1 MHDQVF
7 KLLLKDPAELKNCG
21 AFLCKGISLAIERC
35 NLGQQTVR
43 NPCQDEWQLIF
54 GLVGLGLR
62 ALGCLGSGILSVFHN
77 CNSCVCVLNKYV
89 NSFNYKPEQPASLIA
104 LSLGVTPK
112 ASNRSDGIRAT
123 WQDITF
129 SHFTQQLMIIPA
141 FAKLDEIAHQAL

>member
-1 MHDQVF
+1 MAINF
-7 KLLLKDPAELKNCG
+7 W
-21 AFLCKGISLAIERC
+21 ISGPRST
-35 NLGQQTVR
+35 G
-43 NPCQDEWQLIF
+43 F
-54 GLVGLGLR
+54 GLFGFRDSVGLSQLQ
-62 ALGCLGSGILSVFHN
+62 F
-77 CNSCVCVLNKYV
+77 VLNKYV